1 MGHVLLLSLE
11 VSPFVGAL
19 FCGKFLTIHLS
30 SSPVIG
36 WALDGALLLLIL
48 FFVYGFPSKLLF
60 AFYPQSASQSL
71 LCLMHVIPIHR
82 NVQM

>member
-11 VSPFVGAL
+11 VSSFVGAL
-19 FCGKFLTIHLS
+19 FRGKFLTIHLS

-48 FFVYGFPSKLLF
+48 FFCLWLSLEIIVCVLPPVSVSKSF
-60 AFYPQSASQSL
+60 MSYACYSNS
-71 LCLMHVIPIHR
+71 
-82 NVQM
+82 